1 MFLTGIPLP
10 LNVIRKRVL
19 L

>member
-1 MFLTGIPLP
+1 MKEMTEKRK
-10 LNVIRKRVL
+10 RKRVL

>member
-1 MFLTGIPLP
+1 M
-10 LNVIRKRVL
+10 IRKRVL